1 VQSGTVEGIYLS
13 EKAKRLPVAVDSA
26 RVVAGR
32 GLEGDRYFLG
42 KGSFSHWRGTGR
54 ALTLVEA
61 EALEDVGLG
70 FDASRRNVVT
80 RGVDLNALVG
90 RRFRV
95 GSVEC
100 LGRRLC
106 EPCRHLE
113 KLERDGLMRA
123 LAGRGGLRADVL
135 SDGSVAVGDAVIEL
149 SDSDD

>member
-1 VQSGTVEGIYLS
+1 VQTGTVEGIYLS
-13 EKAKRLPVAVDSA
+13 DKAKRLPVAVDSA

-32 GLEGDRYFLG
+32 GLEGDRYFVG

-95 GSVEC
+95 GAVEC

-113 KLERDGLMRA
+113 KLEGDGLMRS

-135 SDGSVAVGDAVIEL
+135 SDGSVGVGDPVVEL
-149 SDSDD
+149 RD

>member
-1 VQSGTVEGIYLS
+1 MVEGIYVS
-13 EKAKRLPVAVDSA
+13 EKARRLPVSVDSA
-26 RVVAGR
+26 RLVAGQ

-61 EALEDVGLG
+61 EALEDVGLS
-70 FDASRRNVVT
+70 FAAARRNVVT

-90 RRFRV
+90 VRFRV
-95 GSVEC
+95 GEVEC

-113 KLERDGLMRA
+113 RLEGDGLMRS

-135 SDGSVAVGDAVIEL
+135 GEGLVTVGDPVVVL
-149 SDSDD
+149 DSGD

>member
-1 VQSGTVEGIYLS
+1 MQTGTVEGIYLS
-13 EKAKRLPVAVDSA
+13 DKAKRLPVAVDSA

-95 GSVEC
+95 GAVEC

-113 KLERDGLMRA
+113 KLEGDGLMRS

-135 SDGSVAVGDAVIEL
+135 SDGELSVGDALVVL
-149 SDSDD
+149 DD

>member
-1 VQSGTVEGIYLS
+1 MFVS

-26 RVVAGR
+26 SVVAGR
-32 GLEGDRYFLG
+32 GIVGDRYFLG

-70 FDASRRNVVT
+70 FAESRRNVVV
-80 RGVDLNALVG
+80 RGVSLNDLVG

-113 KLERDGLMRA
+113 KLEKREGLMRS

-135 SDGSVAVGDAVIEL
+135 ADGVVSVGDPVVVL
-149 SDSDD
+149 SDD

>member
-1 VQSGTVEGIYLS
+1 MESGVVEGIYVS
-13 EKAKRLPVAVDSA
+13 EKARRLPSSAESA
-26 RVVAGR
+26 RIVAGQ

-61 EALEDVGLG
+61 EALEDVGLE
-70 FDASRRNVVT
+70 FAASRRNVVT
-80 RGVDLNALVG
+80 RGVSLNDLVG

-95 GSVEC
+95 GGVEC

-113 KLERDGLMRA
+113 KLEGDGLMRS

-135 SDGSVAVGDAVIEL
+135 SDGAVAVGDAVVSL
-149 SDSDD
+149 PDD

>member
-1 VQSGTVEGIYLS
+1 MVVEGIFVS

-26 RVVAGR
+26 RVAAGK
-32 GLEGDRYFLG
+32 GIEGDRYFFG

-61 EALEDVGLG
+61 EALEDAGLG
-70 FDASRRNVVT
+70 FAEARRNVVV

-90 RRFRV
+90 VRFCV

-106 EPCRHLE
+106 EPCKHLE
-113 KLERDGLMRA
+113 KLEGEGLMRS

-135 SDGSVAVGDAVIEL
+135 TDGVVSVGDAL
-149 SDSDD
+149 SVLPSDD

>member
-1 VQSGTVEGIYLS
+1 MVEGIYVS
-13 EKAKRLPVAVDSA
+13 EKARRLPVSVDSA
-26 RVVAGR
+26 RLVAGQ

-61 EALEDVGLG
+61 EALEDVGLS
-70 FDASRRNVVT
+70 FAAARRNVVT

-90 RRFRV
+90 MRFRV
-95 GSVEC
+95 GEVEC

-113 KLERDGLMRA
+113 RLEGDGLMRS

-135 SDGSVAVGDAVIEL
+135 GEGLVTVGDPVVVL
-149 SDSDD
+149 DSGD

>member
-1 VQSGTVEGIYLS
+1 MVEGIYVS
-13 EKAKRLPVAVDSA
+13 EKARRLPVSVDSA
-26 RVVAGR
+26 RLVAGQ

-61 EALEDVGLG
+61 EALEDVGLS
-70 FDASRRNVVT
+70 FAAARRNVVT

-90 RRFRV
+90 VRFRV
-95 GSVEC
+95 GEVEC
-100 LGRRLC
+100 VGRRLC

-113 KLERDGLMRA
+113 RLEGDGLMRS

-135 SDGSVAVGDAVIEL
+135 GEGLVTVGDPVVVL
-149 SDSDD
+149 DSGD

>member
-1 VQSGTVEGIYLS
+1 MVEAIYIA

-26 RVVAGR
+26 PVVAGQ
-32 GLEGDRYFLG
+32 GIEGDRYFLG

-61 EALEDVGLG
+61 EALEEVGLG
-70 FDASRRNVVT
+70 FAESRRNVVV

-90 RRFRV
+90 VRFRV
-95 GSVEC
+95 GGVEC

-113 KLERDGLMRA
+113 KLEKRDGLMRA

-135 SDGSVAVGDAVIEL
+135 TDGRIAVGDDVARLPDE
-149 SDSDD
+149 